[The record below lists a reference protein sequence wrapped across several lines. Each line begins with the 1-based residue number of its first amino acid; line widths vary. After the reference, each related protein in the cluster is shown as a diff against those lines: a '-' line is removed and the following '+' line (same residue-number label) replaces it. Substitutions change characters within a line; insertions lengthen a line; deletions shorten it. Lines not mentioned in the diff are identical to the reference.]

1 MAEAIIEFFLSIFGN
16 IELTTFV
23 VSAIP
28 LVELRGSIPLGV
40 GGGLHPL
47 VSFLLSYLGT
57 VSISILLFFLLKPVL
72 NLLKRI
78 KIFKNLALSIE
89 DHIRQK
95 AEGVGEKGDVEGREN
110 FYKTMGVA
118 LFIGV
123 PLPMTGTWT
132 GTAIAVFLD
141 MKFRHAIVGILLG
154 NLMAG
159 GILTLLTIFF
169 EPYIDLIITILFA
182 IIAVVILIVV
192 AKFLLKSLK
201 KNKDTQTDITKK

>member
-57 VSISILLFFLLKPVL
+57 VTISILLFFLLKPVL

-89 DHIRQK
+89 DHIRSK
-95 AEGVGEKGDVEGREN
+95 AEGVGDKEGTEGREN

-159 GILTLLTIFF
+159 SILTLLTVFF

-192 AKFLLKSLK
+192 AKFLLKSFK
-201 KNKDTQTDITKK
+201 KNKDVQNDMTKK